1 MKHSRFAKFAWFTL
15 AYNVVVI
22 VWGVFLRASKSGDGC
37 GQHWLT
43 CHGELIPTA
52 PQLKTII
59 EFTHR
64 IMSGIDFFV
73 VLFLMIFALL
83 IFPKRA
89 WIRYFAI
96 LSFVF
101 IITEALVGA
110 GLVLTGNTADTIS
123 NARPFWAIGHLL
135 NTFILLACLTMTAFL
150 ASYQREFDRTIS
162 KATTFGFLFC
172 GFGLLL
178 IGVSGVLAA
187 LASMLFPPDSLIDG
201 LRDDFAPS
209 SNILVRLRILHP
221 IVSLLFAIIVFYF
234 VGRVRKSQKQ
244 NFLFWRFARNIRMT
258 ILLQIAFGATTLLML
273 APILMQMGHLLLA
286 DIIWIYFVLS
296 FAASHSVKSDQF
308 NTRPVLSD
316 IEY

>member
-209 SNILVRLRILHP
+209 SDILVRLRILHP